1 MAETAEMAERK
12 GTNQKLG
19 GGGFHHVAVR
29 VPDFDAGLRFYC
41 DVLGF
46 QEKVQW
52 GEGDKRVALL
62 DAGAG
67 DYVELF
73 GGGLADGD
81 VGKVFLHMALRTNDV
96 DGTIARVRAAGMQVT
111 VEPRDVTIQSR
122 PFLLPLRLAFFK
134 GPGGEVI
141 ELFQNELT

>member
-1 MAETAEMAERK
+1 MART
-12 GTNQKLG
+12 GTNEKLG

-29 VPDFDAGLRFYC
+29 VPDFDAGLRFYR

-46 QEKVQW
+46 QEKVGW

-62 DAGAG
+62 DAGDGA
-67 DYVELF
+67 YVELF
-73 GGGLADGD
+73 GGGQANAKLEGA
-81 VGKVFLHMALRTNDV
+81 FLHMAIRTSDV
-96 DGTIARVRAAGMQVT
+96 DGAVERARAAGMEVT
-111 VEPRDVTIQSR
+111 VEPKDVTLQSR
-122 PFLLPLRLAFFK
+122 PFQVPVRLAFFK

>member
-1 MAETAEMAERK
+1 MAQSAARQ
-12 GTNQKLG
+12 GTNQTLG
-19 GGGFHHVAVR
+19 GGGFHHVAIR

-62 DAGAG
+62 DAGGG

-73 GGGLADGD
+73 GGGAADAD
-81 VGKVFLHMALRTNDV
+81 VGKVFLHLALRTTDP
-96 DGTIARVRAAGMQVT
+96 DGIIERVRAKGMAVT
-111 VEPRDVTIQSR
+111 VEPKDVTLQSR
-122 PFLLPLRLAFFK
+122 PFPLPVRIAFFK

-141 ELFQNELT
+141 ELFKNDQT